1 MRSPAMKT
9 TFAPSSRQK
18 GAVLILVGVSLAVL
32 IGFLGLVI
40 DLGRLFVTKTELQSA
55 MDACALAATA
65 ELKPGLNPPDVDAIT
80 KAVNAGI
87 TAGTRNK
94 VGFQA
99 GAVAITPADIYFSDR
114 LSDNSATFPFG
125 YVQSGLADPATA
137 RYALCSRS
145 VGGINAWFMQVL
157 ESFLGLA
164 SAPNSVGAWA
174 TATLQPAQLNCAIP
188 IGVCTLPGATPADPF
203 AGMTQGMWLTSK
215 LEASATGSFSWI
227 DFSPQAG
234 GANEAAEIIK
244 GTGQCNVPAVGTAV
258 GQQGNIESLDKAW
271 NTRFGLYKGADNA
284 TSAPPDYTGYA
295 YTPLNW
301 PSKFNA
307 FGGTSAM
314 GNPNFQQARASHN
327 TYQSTPGQGYQ
338 SITSTELATKG
349 ADRRLVVVP
358 IVDCAAWAASNPQIQ
373 PVLGY
378 ACVLMLHPMTHT
390 SDPLYSPE
398 VWLEYRGAANDPTSP
413 CNTAGLAGGTAGPLV
428 PVLVH

>member
-1 MRSPAMKT
+1 
-9 TFAPSSRQK
+9 
-18 GAVLILVGVSLAVL
+18 
-32 IGFLGLVI
+32 
-40 DLGRLFVTKTELQSA
+40 
-55 MDACALAATA
+55 
-65 ELKPGLNPPDVDAIT
+65 
-80 KAVNAGI
+80 
-87 TAGTRNK
+87 
-94 VGFQA
+94 
-99 GAVAITPADIYFSDR
+99 
-114 LSDNSATFPFG
+114 
-125 YVQSGLADPATA
+125 
-137 RYALCSRS
+137 
-145 VGGINAWFMQVL
+145 
-157 ESFLGLA
+157 
-164 SAPNSVGAWA
+164 
-174 TATLQPAQLNCAIP
+174 
-188 IGVCTLPGATPADPF
+188 
-203 AGMTQGMWLTSK
+203 MTQGMWLTSK